1 MNVDWP
7 VTGSWA
13 LALCM
18 AMSLIGWALIRSAGK
33 ADEQIERQRRQR
45 RAYEA
50 RRADWLAA
58 IGRGYTFDAMEIKR
72 QLDAMRAAGWN
83 KFPLALALAAGLL
96 LAGCRAPQ
104 AQAPAVVVP
113 TGEHILL
120 PAPGDVVPPLPAGEP
135 RWWLLTPT
143 GLSLLLPAD
152 APVLAASTN
161 APGA

>member
-18 AMSLIGWALIRSAGK
+18 AMSLIGWAVFRSAGQ
-33 ADEQIERQRRQR
+33 ADERIAQQSRKR
-45 RAYEA
+45 RAYEEA
-50 RRADWLAA
+50 RAEWEAATRAGLATLA
-58 IGRGYTFDAMEIKR
+58 HQLKR
-72 QLDAMRAAGWN
+72 RLDGMRAEGWH

-152 APVLAASTN
+152 APILAASTN